1 MPYFLLTPV
10 LSAALLG
17 LLHLPAPAHQAAA
30 GASAHKPAASA
41 PASPAE
47 QTAWGIAAT
56 PTQVQRTITIDM
68 GDNMRF
74 SPDLI
79 EVKQGETLKL
89 VVRNQGRKLHELVLG
104 TPAELD
110 KHAELMK
117 RHPGMEHDE
126 PWMSHV
132 RAGQQGEMLWTFN
145 RAGEFAFA
153 CLVGSHYQR
162 GMKGRIIVRPTT
174 P

>member
-1 MPYFLLTPV
+1 MTPV

-17 LLHLPAPAHQAAA
+17 LLHLPTQAHQAAA
-30 GASAHKPAASA
+30 GASANKPAASA

-104 TPAELD
+104 TAAELD

-126 PWMSHV
+126 PGCRMCAPVSK
-132 RAGQQGEMLWTFN
+132 AT
-145 RAGEFAFA
+145 
-153 CLVGSHYQR
+153 SS
-162 GMKGRIIVRPTT
+162 GRSTAPVNSPSPVWSAATT
-174 P
+174 SAA